1 MKLWLCCGIFLEL
14 HNPFSKKKKKT
25 PDAANQQLFQNTH
38 TDIDPRTGRSKNQ
51 KQQTPEVQ
59 L

>member
-14 HNPFSKKKKKT
+14 HNPFSKNKKT

-38 TDIDPRTGRSKNQ
+38 TKIDPRTGRAKFQ
-51 KQQTPEVQ
+51 KQQAPEI
-59 L
+59 

>member
-14 HNPFSKKKKKT
+14 HNPFRKRKKT
-25 PDAANQQLFQNTH
+25 PDAANQQLFQQTH
-38 TDIDPRTGRSKNQ
+38 TDIDPRTGRAKEQ

-59 L
+59 H